1 MNPKSSLPEDR
12 TVEQRRRDRRSEMLD
27 KFCEEQ
33 EALVAS
39 SLGMMN
45 DLHKLQDAMDRLTA
59 ENNDL
64 KERINT
70 LGVDY
75 DYAKNIASKSNDELK
90 NVQSQLESKTTALL
104 SALSKLD
111 AANANIAKLN
121 AFISGEEW
129 KQTRSLK
136 VAEDEA
142 KRLESNHEH
151 AKDVIDQ
158 LTKTL
163 ALANKRLQEANS
175 NENHL
180 ARKTIDLYNT
190 NQKLNTQIADLTKQI
205 EELKKPST
213 KSPEFNTPRSPEGD
227 IDIDKLRPEAALQ
240 LVNLLKKDLAEF
252 NNRPFYKKLVEAPKV
267 LAAISRFINNIGQ
280 DNLDTAPP
288 HTPNTPS
295 SK

>member
-1 MNPKSSLPEDR
+1 MNPKSSLPKDR
-12 TVEQRRRDRRSEMLD
+12 TVEQRRRDHRSEMLD

-33 EALVAS
+33 ESFVAS

-190 NQKLNTQIADLTKQI
+190 NQKLNVQIADLTKKI
-205 EELKKPST
+205 EEITKSSPSNPSTSTSEECKKELERYKSFYIKLGHEIFRIMSSNPLKKPL
-213 KSPEFNTPRSPEGD
+213 EIYNFY
-227 IDIDKLRPEAALQ
+227 
-240 LVNLLKKDLAEF
+240 
-252 NNRPFYKKLVEAPKV
+252 NRLSEYFKNPTSAP
-267 LAAISRFINNIGQ
+267 Q
-280 DNLDTAPP
+280 
-288 HTPNTPS
+288 HTPNTSSSSS